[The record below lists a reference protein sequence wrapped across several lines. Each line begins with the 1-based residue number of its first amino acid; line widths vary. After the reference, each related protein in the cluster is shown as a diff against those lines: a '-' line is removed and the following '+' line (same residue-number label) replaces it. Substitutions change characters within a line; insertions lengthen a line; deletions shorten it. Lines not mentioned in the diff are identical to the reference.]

1 MSVIELLIILPSPH
15 PRVPTPPST
24 PKVLQTKKRALTPY
38 PSIVFTFRLTIE
50 STKEFGG
57 ALTFIIITLL

>member
-1 MSVIELLIILPSPH
+1 MLVIGLLITLPSPH

-24 PKVLQTKKRALTPY
+24 PKVLRTKKHASTPY
-38 PSIVFTFRLTIE
+38 PSVVFTFRLTIE

-57 ALTFIIITLL
+57 ELTFIIITLL